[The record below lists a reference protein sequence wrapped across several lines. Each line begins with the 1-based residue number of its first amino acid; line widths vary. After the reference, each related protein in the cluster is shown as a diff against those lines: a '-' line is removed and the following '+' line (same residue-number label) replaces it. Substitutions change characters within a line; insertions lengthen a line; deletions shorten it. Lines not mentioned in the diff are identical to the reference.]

1 MILNRKLYGNFKLPL
16 NIFKSICFYSLYK
29 EHTSGTLGESL
40 QLMIFLTSR
49 SSLKSYRKLIFVKSL
64 YLDFKNYIANYLTD
78 TPIRKLGR
86 LLKILIPSWTCP
98 EIGFLLLV
106 AFSLISR
113 TYADVFIIFNG
124 TSIESSIISANTSDF
139 VLHLSKYVLA
149 MPFISLV
156 NNSLKVNFKSLNFSS
171 LLLLCRFEID

>member
-64 YLDFKNYIANYLTD
+64 YLDFKNSIANYLTD
-78 TPIRKLGR
+78 KETRSTFENSNSKLDMPRDWLLASRRIFAHFSYIRR
-86 LLKILIPSWTCP
+86 RVHNIQW
-98 EIGFLLLV
+98 
-106 AFSLISR
+106 
-113 TYADVFIIFNG
+113 
-124 TSIESSIISANTSDF
+124 
-139 VLHLSKYVLA
+139 H
-149 MPFISLV
+149 V
-156 NNSLKVNFKSLNFSS
+156 NRELYY
-171 LLLLCRFEID
+171 